1 MPIYMKYEGID
12 GPLTGKYKGWIEL
25 ESAQLGTHRSSTSP
39 TGRGEDRDASVPSVS
54 EIVVTKLTDS
64 ASTHL
69 YREALWGSSKK
80 VRIDFLKKDGDG
92 AGAVLSPYLSIELE
106 NALISSYSASGHGQG
121 GARPMESLSLNFT
134 KISFN
139 RLAGA
144 TDPQGA
150 GANATWN
157 RVAP

>member
-64 ASTHL
+64 GRIAEEL
-69 YREALWGSSKK
+69 YLGILTRLPDAGEKATFTEYLTKHSQRRDAAIGELAWAL
-80 VRIDFLKKDGDG
+80 LT
-92 AGAVLSPYLSIELE
+92 
-106 NALISSYSASGHGQG
+106 SAEF
-121 GARPMESLSLNFT
+121 RLNH
-134 KISFN
+134 
-139 RLAGA
+139 
-144 TDPQGA
+144 
-150 GANATWN
+150 
-157 RVAP
+157 